1 MLGELAY
8 WMHYYLVKLVRVKKE
23 KTGISDSLFLLSI
36 VMFVNILTIITL
48 IELAGW
54 HELTDWW
61 NYFSGSVEWSK
72 SNIMAWVYAAFL
84 IAPLLWINWR
94 LFFRPEKFKVIR
106 ERCEKMGRMRRVIGQ
121 WLFWFYIVGSQVAF
135 MAAINQKFSP
145 GDKEYRDR
153 LEEIRELKSL
163 SDLTGE
169 KSKSN
174 AVLLTDSINV

>member
-23 KTGISDSLFLLSI
+23 KTGIFDSLFLLSI

-48 IELAGW
+48 VELAGW

-72 SNIMAWVYAAFL
+72 SNTMAWVYAAFL
-84 IAPLLWINWR
+84 ISPLLWINWR
-94 LFFRPEKFKVIR
+94 LFFLPEKFKVIR
-106 ERCEKMGRMRRVIGQ
+106 ERCEKMGRKRRVIGQ

-135 MAAINQKFSP
+135 MAAIKQKFSS
-145 GDKEYRDR
+145 GDKEYRDS
-153 LEEIRELKSL
+153 LEEIRELKSP
-163 SDLTGE
+163 SDGTGE
-169 KSKSN
+169 KIMN
-174 AVLLTDSINV
+174 

>member
-48 IELAGW
+48 VELAGW

-61 NYFSGSVEWSK
+61 NYFSGSVKWSK

-84 IAPLLWINWR
+84 MAPLLWINWR

-106 ERCEKMGRMRRVIGQ
+106 ERCEKMGRMRRIIGQ
-121 WLFWFYIVGSQVAF
+121 WLFWFYIVGSLVAF
-135 MAAINQKFSP
+135 MTVINQKFAP

-153 LEEIRELKSL
+153 LENIRELKSP
-163 SDLTGE
+163 SDSTGE
-169 KSKSN
+169 KIMN
-174 AVLLTDSINV
+174 

>member
-8 WMHYYLVKLVRVKKE
+8 WMHYYLVKLVRVRKK
-23 KTGISDSLFLLSI
+23 KTGIFDSLFLLSI

-48 IELAGW
+48 VELAGW

-61 NYFSGSVEWSK
+61 NYFSGSVKWSK

-84 IAPLLWINWR
+84 MAPLLWINWR
-94 LFFRPEKFKVIR
+94 LFYSPEKFKMIR
-106 ERCEKMGRMRRVIGQ
+106 ERCEKMGRMRRIIGQ

-135 MAAINQKFSP
+135 MAAIKQKFSS

-153 LEEIRELKSL
+153 LENVRELKGP
-163 SDLTGE
+163 SDRTGE
-169 KSKSN
+169 KIMN
-174 AVLLTDSINV
+174 

>member
-1 MLGELAY
+1 MFGELAY
-8 WMHYYLVKLVRVKKE
+8 WIYYYLMKLTRVKKE

-61 NYFSGSVEWSK
+61 NYFSGSVKWSK

-84 IAPLLWINWR
+84 MAPLLWTNWR
-94 LFFRPEKFKVIR
+94 LFYSPEKFKVIR
-106 ERCEKMGRMRRVIGQ
+106 ERCEKMGRMRRIIGQ

-135 MAAINQKFSP
+135 MTAIKQKLSP

-153 LEEIRELKSL
+153 LENIRELKSP
-163 SDLTGE
+163 SDRIGE
-169 KSKSN
+169 KAKSN

>member
-23 KTGISDSLFLLSI
+23 KTGFSDSLFLLSI

-135 MAAINQKFSP
+135 MAAIKQKFSP

-163 SDLTGE
+163 SDRTGE

>member
-1 MLGELAY
+1 MFGELAY
-8 WMHYYLVKLVRVKKE
+8 WIYYYLMKLTRVKKE

-61 NYFSGSVEWSK
+61 NYFSGSVKWSK

-84 IAPLLWINWR
+84 MVPLLWINWR
-94 LFFRPEKFKVIR
+94 LFYRPEKFKMIR

-121 WLFWFYIVGSQVAF
+121 CFFWLYIVGSQVAF
-135 MAAINQKFSP
+135 MTAINQKFPPS
-145 GDKEYRDR
+145 DKEYRDR
-153 LEEIRELKSL
+153 LEEIRELNSPL
-163 SDLTGE
+163 DRR
-169 KSKSN
+169 
-174 AVLLTDSINV
+174 

>member
-1 MLGELAY
+1 MFGELAY
-8 WMHYYLVKLVRVKKE
+8 WIYYYLMKLTRVKKE

-72 SNIMAWVYAAFL
+72 SNTMAWVYAAFL
-84 IAPLLWINWR
+84 ISPLLWINWR

-106 ERCEKMGRMRRVIGQ
+106 ERCEKMGRMRRIIGQ
-121 WLFWFYIVGSQVAF
+121 WLFWFYIVGSLVAF
-135 MAAINQKFSP
+135 MTVINQKFAP

-153 LEEIRELKSL
+153 LENIRELKSP
-163 SDLTGE
+163 SDGTGE
-169 KSKSN
+169 KIMN
-174 AVLLTDSINV
+174 